1 MAQKRMF
8 DKNITCD
15 DDFLELS
22 AKAQALYFHIGM
34 IADDDG
40 LTKNYKLYM
49 KVLDADENDLN
60 SLVDKNFLYRFNSDI
75 IVVKHWLI
83 NNTVR
88 KDRYRETIYKD
99 EYNQLEIAP
108 NGEYIIKDNNGLPSG
123 NQLATQYSIVKNSKE
138 EKRIE
143 ECSVVENREE
153 EILCPAIQD
162 CIPYSEIINYLN
174 QITGA
179 HYKSSSQKTKTCIHA
194 RWQEGFRLDD
204 FKIVINKKYNEW
216 VGTNMEKFLR
226 PETLFGTKFEGYLNQ
241 ADIKREIT
249 TKDVEKIIDWE
260 EYLND

>member
-49 KVLDADENDLN
+49 KALDADENDLN

-153 EILCPAIQD
+153 TTTTSTD
-162 CIPYSEIINYLN
+162 GNIPY
-174 QITGA
+174 
-179 HYKSSSQKTKTCIHA
+179 
-194 RWQEGFRLDD
+194 
-204 FKIVINKKYNEW
+204 
-216 VGTNMEKFLR
+216 
-226 PETLFGTKFEGYLNQ
+226 
-241 ADIKREIT
+241 
-249 TKDVEKIIDWE
+249 EKIIKCLKDNSGIDHDVNDE
-260 EYLND
+260 ESRNLIYELYKNNHTEDEIYNVIRFTCREWMGTEFEQYLRPKTLFRLEKFDRYLKQYNDRNNKKDCLDGIFEELADD

>member
-8 DKNITCD
+8 DKSITNND
-15 DDFLELS
+15 NFVELP
-22 AKAQALYFHIGM
+22 ATAQNLYFHLSM
-34 IADDDG
+34 NADDDG
-40 LTKNYKLYM
+40 FIDNWKSIMRMVGSRTDDIKILIAKSYVIPFESGVIVIKHWRIN
-49 KVLDADENDLN
+49 
-60 SLVDKNFLYRFNSDI
+60 NFL
-75 IVVKHWLI
+75 
-83 NNTVR
+83 R
-88 KDRYRETIYKD
+88 KDRHVSTKYVD
-99 EYNQLEIAP
+99 EMNSLELG
-108 NGEYIIKDNNGLPSG
+108 NNEEYLLSDNSG
-123 NQLATQYSIVKNSKE
+123 QPLVNHWSTQNRKE
-138 EKRIE
+138 ENRKEKKRIE
-143 ECSVVENREE
+143 ENREE

-216 VGTNMEKFLR
+216 VGTDMEKFLR